1 MTKVSNC
8 SGTEYGGAYGGAAGD
23 QTGREIAVISWYD
36 FDQIA
41 VYRHPNTKVRA
52 ELARLARETAENPH
66 VGYDQSSRLTF
77 RNALRKVNYAPTK
90 ITVDCETDC
99 SACTGA
105 IIEGVG
111 SLLGDK
117 KLYDFDTT
125 LSTHYMDG
133 PLVAAGFQKL
143 TASKYLRSGD
153 YLLAGDISLAPGHHV
168 NIAVTNGSKS
178 GESTP
183 TGPEVYHV
191 SQTIKFKAKSRV
203 HTQPKVKS
211 EYTYTYQPGETVII
225 DGLLIAEG
233 YVWGTYIG
241 ATTGARRYVILGTA
255 ERVQK

>member
-1 MTKVSNC
+1 MTMVSNC

-23 QTGREIAVISWYD
+23 QTGREVAVISWYD

-41 VYRHPNTKVRA
+41 VYRHPDTRVRA
-52 ELARLARETAENPH
+52 ELARLARETAENLH

-77 RNALRKVNYAPTK
+77 RNELRKVNYAPTK
-90 ITVDCETDC
+90 IAVDCETDC

-105 IIEGVG
+105 IIEAVG

-125 LSTHYMDG
+125 LSTHHMDG

-178 GESTP
+178 GGGDWFAVT
-183 TGPEVYHV
+183 
-191 SQTIKFKAKSRV
+191 QTITFKSKSRV
-203 HTQPKVKS
+203 HVAPKVSSKT
-211 EYTYTYQPGETVII
+211 TYTYQPGESVTI

-233 YVWGTYIG
+233 YTWGTYVG
-241 ATTGARRYVILGTA
+241 ASTGERRYVILGSA
-255 ERVQK
+255 ERVAK